1 MKFKQITKKE
11 ISSYK
16 GKVYDLT
23 VEDAH
28 SYNIDGLIVH
38 NSGAGSLVNYALNI
52 TQVNPMK
59 YDLIFDRFLNA
70 DRGHLPDIDSDFC
83 IFKGSQVFEHL
94 NKLYGKDHCCN
105 IITFSNLQAR
115 AIIKDVS
122 RAFEVPISEVN
133 AITKFVPKDG
143 KDFKEFK
150 ELLEIKELKAFFAKH
165 QGVFQHC
172 EKLYGAPR
180 HHSQHPAG
188 ICVTPMPI
196 TDLMP
201 VEEATPTPNGFVGL
215 MAQFEKENVETAG
228 AVKLDILR
236 LKNISALYNQMEV
249 LKKVYKVDMKLE
261 DIPMDDKKS
270 WDLICSCDTMGIF
283 QMSSPIGKDIIRKIK
298 PRNIEEL
305 SAVNA
310 FVRPGTS
317 GLDEY
322 CAAKKDP
329 SKIRKFH
336 PILDKHLAVTMGGI
350 VYQEQIMSLISELL
364 GVSFGKADIYRRALE
379 KPNKKGNVE
388 LVKEFEEKS
397 VTEGVKRG
405 IDRKACEDIR
415 KAILDNCAY
424 LFNKSHSIA
433 YSFISYWTA
442 WVKANYPLVFY
453 VSLFNTESVDSLQ
466 ECMKEAKRHGIV
478 IAPPDISKSKYE
490 SIIEDIDN
498 NVIRMGLKCVKGIG
512 EKAVED
518 LVPNQPFANFQEF
531 FLKNKGGKGGGK
543 AVVEAGIDIGAFEN
557 IALIVNQNLIDYE
570 DIGTLTIKQHDENT
584 VAVYMNRE
592 QQEIWYKQYLE
603 CKSSKAV
610 PNYAIP
616 QDLIKGK
623 YLEKFGDDL
632 IYEKDGT
639 LVIPSPMLEQ
649 FGFKE
654 DVVLSYKTRKKPK
667 GILKEEKAEIKLTK
681 EEIAFEKAYDD
692 IVNLK
697 ENKISQYLKEMEKFA
712 LTFIPHPLED
722 KLKNLPPFDSIP
734 DGRIT
739 RTAGIITNIINR
751 QTKKGKDFKNVVIQ
765 TPRETIRLTVW
776 DNIYQ
781 RNKKEIFVNAI
792 VKVTGRK
799 GFGGITVDTI
809 DLCASTYKNS
819 TN

>member
-1 MKFKQITKKE
+1 
-11 ISSYK
+11 
-16 GKVYDLT
+16 
-23 VEDAH
+23 
-28 SYNIDGLIVH
+28 
-38 NSGAGSLVNYALNI
+38 
-52 TQVNPMK
+52 
-59 YDLIFDRFLNA
+59 
-70 DRGHLPDIDSDFC
+70 
-83 IFKGSQVFEHL
+83 
-94 NKLYGKDHCCN
+94 
-105 IITFSNLQAR
+105 
-115 AIIKDVS
+115 
-122 RAFEVPISEVN
+122 
-133 AITKFVPKDG
+133 
-143 KDFKEFK
+143 
-150 ELLEIKELKAFFAKH
+150 
-165 QGVFQHC
+165 
-172 EKLYGAPR
+172 
-180 HHSQHPAG
+180 
-188 ICVTPMPI
+188 
-196 TDLMP
+196 
-201 VEEATPTPNGFVGL
+201 
-215 MAQFEKENVETAG
+215 
-228 AVKLDILR
+228 
-236 LKNISALYNQMEV
+236 
-249 LKKVYKVDMKLE
+249 
-261 DIPMDDKKS
+261 
-270 WDLICSCDTMGIF
+270 
-283 QMSSPIGKDIIRKIK
+283 
-298 PRNIEEL
+298 
-305 SAVNA
+305 
-310 FVRPGTS
+310 
-317 GLDEY
+317 
-322 CAAKKDP
+322 
-329 SKIRKFH
+329 
-336 PILDKHLAVTMGGI
+336 
-350 VYQEQIMSLISELL
+350 
-364 GVSFGKADIYRRALE
+364 
-379 KPNKKGNVE
+379 
-388 LVKEFEEKS
+388 
-397 VTEGVKRG
+397 
-405 IDRKACEDIR
+405 
-415 KAILDNCAY
+415 
-424 LFNKSHSIA
+424 
-433 YSFISYWTA
+433 
-442 WVKANYPLVFY
+442 
-453 VSLFNTESVDSLQ
+453 
-466 ECMKEAKRHGIV
+466 MKEAKRHGIV

-592 QQEIWYKQYLE
+592 QQELWYKQYLE

-623 YLEKFGDDL
+623 YLEEFGDDL

-654 DVVLSYKTRKKPK
+654 DAVLSYKTRKKPK

-734 DGRIT
+734 DGKIT